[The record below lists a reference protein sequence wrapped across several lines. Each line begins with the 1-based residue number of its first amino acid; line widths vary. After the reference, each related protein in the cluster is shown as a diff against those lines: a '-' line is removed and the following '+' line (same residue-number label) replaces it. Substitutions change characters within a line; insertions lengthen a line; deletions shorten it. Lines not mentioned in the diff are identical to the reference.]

1 LQYDPAIDDPR
12 RRLDEAYAAV
22 DALARRAMEV
32 SDHAE
37 RAATDAQFARIATDA
52 AARHSAEARRTAR
65 ELKRMIVATLGILD
79 ADEGVAP

>member
-1 LQYDPAIDDPR
+1 MDDPR

-37 RAATDAQFARIATDA
+37 SAAIDAQFARVATDA

-65 ELKRMIVATLGILD
+65 RMIAATLGTLD
-79 ADEGVAP
+79 ADEGAAP